1 MINNVTLSGFLVRDI
16 DFRKTTTNK
25 SVASFTVACNRIGE
39 GVDFIS
45 CQAWNASADYLSKY
59 GSKGSKIE
67 LVGRIQ
73 VRDYKNKEGNKVYI
87 TEVIANQV
95 SVSNS
100 KKEESHANA
109 NTNDVDYSE
118 NSFEDF
124 NTGPTLDISSDDLP
138 W

>member
-1 MINNVTLSGFLVRDI
+1 MINNVTLSGFLAREV

-39 GVDFIS
+39 GVDFIN

-59 GSKGSKIE
+59 AAKGSKIE

-73 VRDYKNKEGNKVYI
+73 VRDYNNKEGNKVYV

-95 SVSNS
+95 SVSNN
-100 KKEESHANA
+100 KKGESHVNSSD
-109 NTNDVDYSE
+109 TDYSG
-118 NSFEDF
+118 NTFDDF
-124 NTGPTLDISSDDLP
+124 DTGPTLDISSDDLP
-138 W
+138 F